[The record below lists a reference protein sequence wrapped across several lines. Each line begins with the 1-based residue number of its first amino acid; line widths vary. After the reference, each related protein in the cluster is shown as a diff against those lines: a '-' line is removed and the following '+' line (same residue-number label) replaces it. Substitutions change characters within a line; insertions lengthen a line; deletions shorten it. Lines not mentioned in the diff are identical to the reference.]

1 MSAPSANWGRRGQAR
16 SWVLQMKVRAIKES
30 GYVQGAC
37 PACGEEEQ
45 AILMFE
51 DWSIGVECLSCGA
64 LRKVDEVE
72 WVE

>member
-1 MSAPSANWGRRGQAR
+1 
-16 SWVLQMKVRAIKES
+16 MKVRAIKES